1 MGFNLGSFQTFGE
14 RLGRIE
20 ALKKAWEIANVSPLD
35 IPGVRGAVKAALPK
49 PLEGPAQFALGAFSP
64 LNAGLIAAGI
74 VVPPLGVMGAA
85 GRTASIGARIAPELR
100 VAGTSLLG
108 AYGGQQAGQ
117 LAERELGIPGA
128 GLVGSLAGGVGGAAY
143 GMKRLVR
150 PPTPGMAE
158 IDLFHAGDVE
168 GIAKTGGLMSRE
180 QLTSTSREHLRRQNR
195 GLGPPSP

>member
-35 IPGVRGAVKAALPK
+35 IPGVRGAVKKALPK
-49 PLEGPAQFALGAFSP
+49 PLEGPAQFALGQFNP

-74 VVPPLGVMGAA
+74 LVPPLGVMGAA
-85 GRTASIGARIAPELR
+85 GRSASIGARIAPELR

-117 LAERELGIPGA
+117 FAERELGIPGA
-128 GLVGSLAGGVGGAAY
+128 GLVGSLAGGFGGAAY
-143 GMKRLVR
+143 GIKAFGR
-150 PPTPGMAE
+150 PPVSELGEVPHRFTP
-158 IDLFHAGDVE
+158 
-168 GIAKTGGLMSRE
+168 RE
-180 QLTSTSREHLRRQNR
+180 TYGEAIRPVRFTNPLLPKIQNF
-195 GLGPPSP
+195 

>member
-1 MGFNLGSFQTFGE
+1 MGFTRGPFQTLLE
-14 RLGRIE
+14 RVGRIE
-20 ALKKAWEIANVSPLD
+20 ALKKAYEVANVSPLD
-35 IPGVRGAVKAALPK
+35 IPGVRGAVKKALPK
-49 PLEGPAQFALGAFSP
+49 PLEGPAQFALGQFNP

-74 VVPPLGVMGAA
+74 LVPPLGVMGAA
-85 GRTASIGARIAPELR
+85 GRSASIGARIAPELR

-128 GLVGSLAGGVGGAAY
+128 GLVGSLAGGVGGATY

-150 PPTPGMAE
+150 PPTPGMAKF
-158 IDLFHAGDVE
+158 DLFHAGDVE

-180 QLTSTSREHLRRQNR
+180 QLKGTTR
-195 GLGPPSP
+195 GLGPASPVTVSTGTV

>member
-1 MGFNLGSFQTFGE
+1 MAFNLGSFQTFGE

-20 ALKKAWEIANVSPLD
+20 PLKKAWEIANVSPLD
-35 IPGVRGAVKAALPK
+35 IPGVRGAVKKAPPK
-49 PLEGPAQFALGAFSP
+49 PLEGPAQFALGQFNP

-117 LAERELGIPGA
+117 LAERGVGVPGA
-128 GLVGSLAGGVGGAAY
+128 GLGGALAGGGGRAGVGDSRRGSSRVT
-143 GMKRLVR
+143 GRGCR
-150 PPTPGMAE
+150 R
-158 IDLFHAGDVE
+158 
-168 GIAKTGGLMSRE
+168 GGLWDKGIWPTTHWIGR
-180 QLTSTSREHLRRQNR
+180 TCC
-195 GLGPPSP
+195 